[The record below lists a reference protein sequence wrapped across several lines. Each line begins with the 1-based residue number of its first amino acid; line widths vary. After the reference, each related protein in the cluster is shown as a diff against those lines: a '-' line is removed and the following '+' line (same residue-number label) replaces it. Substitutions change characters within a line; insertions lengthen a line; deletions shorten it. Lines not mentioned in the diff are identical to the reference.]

1 MLVMSTVC
9 FPRLQQPP
17 DMMTAHKRSYVE
29 GEGSALAADKTSGS
43 APILVLRKVSE
54 ILNCFSI
61 EAPEPT
67 LQQIARQTGLPASTC
82 QRLVQNMVREGFLD
96 RDGDRYRIGLRLVQ
110 WSTPGTFG
118 LDVVRLVRPIL
129 HELRDLTGESAC
141 LYMRDGAFRTVVA
154 VAETR
159 HVVMRPFLVGQV
171 MPIHAGAPGKIFLAF
186 DPDARAALVD
196 TELTE
201 FTPNTPQSWEQLDRQ
216 SALARSQ
223 GYFAAFG
230 ERNPDVGSISAP
242 VFDHSGRLAAV
253 LGLGFPT
260 QRVGPDDVGRLGP
273 LVAEAARSAS
283 KALGYHEATTGSHP
297 EPAARKK
304 PKT

>member
-1 MLVMSTVC
+1 M
-9 FPRLQQPP
+9 
-17 DMMTAHKRSYVE
+17 
-29 GEGSALAADKTSGS
+29 AAKEQNTGA

-61 EAPEPT
+61 ESPEPT
-67 LQQIARQTGLPASTC
+67 LQQIARTTGLPASTC

-110 WSTPGTFG
+110 WATPGTFG

-129 HELRDLTGESAC
+129 QELRDQTGESAC

-186 DPDARAALVD
+186 DPDAREALLG
-196 TELTE
+196 TELTR
-201 FTPNTPQSWEQLDRQ
+201 FTPATPDSWAQLDEQ
-216 SALARSQ
+216 AELARRQ
-223 GYFAAFG
+223 GFFAAFG
-230 ERNPDVGSISAP
+230 ERNSDVGSISAP
-242 VFDHSGRLAAV
+242 VFKHGGQLAAV

-260 QRVGPDDVGRLGP
+260 QRVGPEDVPRLGP
-273 LVAEAARSAS
+273 IVAAAAKAASAALGHRSAGNHPGP
-283 KALGYHEATTGSHP
+283 KAGA
-297 EPAARKK
+297 
-304 PKT
+304 